1 MNCKYYCYHYYCYHY
16 YCYYYYYYL
25 LSATYYL
32 LLFRGTY

>member
-16 YCYYYYYYL
+16 YCYYYYYL